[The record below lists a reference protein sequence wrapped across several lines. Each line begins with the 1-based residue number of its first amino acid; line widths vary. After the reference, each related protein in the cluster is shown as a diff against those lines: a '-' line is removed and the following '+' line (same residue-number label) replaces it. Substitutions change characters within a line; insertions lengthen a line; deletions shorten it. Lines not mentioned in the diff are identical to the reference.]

1 MINITMELGYV
12 LNSIIEDIKLNA
24 PDNPSKQPH
33 EIVWAFQEAAK
44 RINSGFINKDSSILV
59 YNMKCWVDVPDSSLK
74 IFLRYALEAYLNDP
88 LAATEKK
95 KLEDLIKQFPYSA
108 LERFPEQSMDK
119 INFENGTLNLT
130 DGKLYK
136 HDRNDFFRYVL
147 PYDYDPKAKCPMF
160 EKYLSE
166 VLPEREERMV
176 IAEYIGYLFT
186 SLKLEKVL
194 FLYGAGL
201 NGKSVLVDIIE
212 ALLGKE
218 NISHESL
225 SDMCG
230 DNGSNSRSNLV
241 GKLLNTCSDVS
252 AKAFQGDVFK
262 RLASGEPISFKILYK
277 DVNTSTDYAKQLF
290 CLNELPRTSDTSN
303 GYFRRFLIAPFPIQI
318 PKEKINPKL
327 ASTIISS
334 ELPGI
339 MNWVLQGRE
348 RLLKQNAFTESKAMT
363 KALENYKSQ
372 YTTERK
378 KGNSLLL
385 PPFYNNV

>member
-1 MINITMELGYV
+1 MNKILAEIIKQIEKDYK
-12 LNSIIEDIKLNA
+12 NSSGQKLLV
-24 PDNPSKQPH
+24 P
-33 EIVWAFQEAAK
+33 EIDWDFIQSARK
-44 RINSGFINKDSSILV
+44 IGSGFIHKDSSLLV
-59 YNMKCWVDVPDSSLK
+59 YNRKNWTEVSDQEMK
-74 IFLRYALEAYLNDP
+74 IFLKYALASYGSYDEIKASNRKILD
-88 LAATEKK
+88 
-95 KLEDLIKQFPYSA
+95 DHIKQFPYSA
-108 LERFPEQSMDK
+108 IARFPEQATNK
-119 INFENGTLNLT
+119 INFDNGTLNLA
-130 DGKLYK
+130 DGKIYK
-136 HDRNDFFRYVL
+136 HDKDDFFRYVL
-147 PYDYDPKAKCPMF
+147 PYNYNPKAKCPLF

-166 VLPEREERMV
+166 VLPEKEERMV

-230 DNGSNSRSNLV
+230 ENGSNCRANLV
-241 GKLLNTCSDVS
+241 GKILNTCSDVS

-290 CLNELPRTSDTSN
+290 CLNELPRTSDISN

-348 RLLKQNAFTESKAMT
+348 RLLKQNAFTESEAMT
-363 KALENYKSQ
+363 KALENYKTQ
-372 YTTERK
+372 YSSAK
-378 KGNSLLL
+378 KKITLLL